1 MDYNNTEFVNTYKF
15 IMEKEQKDGSIFKD
29 RAFSNVYVYIFNG
42 DYDDF
47 YFDDNEVSGIAIF
60 Q

>member
-1 MDYNNTEFVNTYKF
+1 
-15 IMEKEQKDGSIFKD
+15 MEKEQKDGSIFKD